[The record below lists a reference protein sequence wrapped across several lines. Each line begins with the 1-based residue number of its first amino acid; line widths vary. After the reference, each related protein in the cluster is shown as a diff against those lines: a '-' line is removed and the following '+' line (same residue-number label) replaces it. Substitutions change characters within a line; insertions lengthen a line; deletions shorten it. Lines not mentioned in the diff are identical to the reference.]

1 MIPGLPTGARR
12 VTIIPDPALVLLQ
25 ALPFLLTIFALKAII
40 FDPMLA
46 YLDGRHAATVGGREE
61 VQELQAKAEAHLA
74 AYEKRL
80 EEARTEA
87 SAIRATRRQAALT
100 EYAHRIE
107 GARAASAQ
115 TIEDAVGQID
125 RAKRAARKEL
135 EEKTRALATQI
146 ATQVL
151 GRETA
156 A

>member
-1 MIPGLPTGARR
+1 MIPGPPTGARR

-46 YLDGRHAATVGGREE
+46 YLDGRHDATVGGRQE

-80 EEARTEA
+80 DDARTEA
-87 SAIRATRRQAALT
+87 SAIRAARRQAALA

-107 GARAASAQ
+107 GARAASAH
-115 TIEDAVGQID
+115 TIEEAVGQIEY
-125 RAKRAARKEL
+125 AKRGARKEL
-135 EEKTRALATQI
+135 EEKTRALGTQI
-146 ATQVL
+146 AAQVL

>member
-1 MIPGLPTGARR
+1 
-12 VTIIPDPALVLLQ
+12 
-25 ALPFLLTIFALKAII
+25 
-40 FDPMLA
+40 MLA

-80 EEARTEA
+80 DDARTVA
-87 SAIRATRRQAALT
+87 SGIRAARRQAALT

-135 EEKTRALATQI
+135 EEKTRALGTQI
-146 ATQVL
+146 AAQVL

>member
-1 MIPGLPTGARR
+1 

-40 FDPMLA
+40 FDPMHA
-46 YLDGRHAATVGGREE
+46 YLDGRHAATVGGRKD
-61 VQELQAKAEAHLA
+61 VQELQAKADAHLA

-80 EEARTEA
+80 DEARAEA
-87 SAIRATRRQAALT
+87 TAIRSQRREAALV

-107 GARAASAQ
+107 QARAASAQ
-115 TIEDAVGQID
+115 TIEDAVGQIEY
-125 RAKRAARKEL
+125 AKRAARKEL
-135 EEKTRALATQI
+135 EEKTRVLGTQI

>member
-1 MIPGLPTGARR
+1 M
-12 VTIIPDPALVLLQ
+12 TIIPDPALVLLQ

-40 FDPMLA
+40 FDPMTA
-46 YLDGRHAATVGGREE
+46 YLDGRHAATVGGRKE

-80 EEARTEA
+80 DEARGEA
-87 SAIRATRRQAALT
+87 TTIRSQRREAALT

-115 TIEDAVGQID
+115 TIEEAVGQIE

-135 EEKTRALATQI
+135 EEKTRALGTQI

>member
-1 MIPGLPTGARR
+1 M
-12 VTIIPDPALVLLQ
+12 TIIPDPALVLLQ

-46 YLDGRHAATVGGREE
+46 YLDGRHDATVGGRKE

-80 EEARTEA
+80 DDARTEA
-87 SAIRATRRQAALT
+87 SGIRAARRQAALA

-107 GARAASAQ
+107 AARAAGAQ
-115 TIEDAVGQID
+115 TIEEGVGQIEY
-125 RAKRAARKEL
+125 AKRNARKEL

>member
-1 MIPGLPTGARR
+1 

-46 YLDGRHAATVGGREE
+46 YLDGRHDATVGGRKQ
-61 VQELQAKAEAHLA
+61 VTELQAKAEAHLA

-80 EEARTEA
+80 DDARSEA
-87 SAIRATRRQAALT
+87 SAIRAARRQAALT

-107 GARAASAQ
+107 GARAAGAH

-135 EEKTRALATQI
+135 EEKTRMLATQI

>member
-1 MIPGLPTGARR
+1 

-46 YLDGRHAATVGGREE
+46 YLDGRHDATVGGRKE

-74 AYEKRL
+74 AYEQRL
-80 EEARTEA
+80 EEARSEA
-87 SAIRATRRQAALT
+87 AGIRAQRRQAALA
-100 EYAHRIE
+100 EHALRIE

-115 TIEDAVGQID
+115 TIEDGVRQIE

-135 EEKTRALATQI
+135 EETTRSLATQI